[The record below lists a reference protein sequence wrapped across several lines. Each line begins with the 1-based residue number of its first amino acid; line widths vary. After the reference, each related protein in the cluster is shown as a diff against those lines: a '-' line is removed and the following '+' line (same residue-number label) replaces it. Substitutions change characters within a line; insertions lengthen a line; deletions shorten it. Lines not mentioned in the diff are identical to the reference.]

1 MSYSQVA
8 RSLLLIAM
16 FLLAACSQRPSFNG
30 TDITG
35 AEFAREFS
43 LTDASGKRRSLAD
56 FRGKVVAV
64 SFGYTQCPDVCP
76 TTLADLAQTRQK
88 LGADGDKLQ
97 VVFVTVDPARD
108 TPEVLGAYVPGFD
121 PSFIGLYG
129 TPEETEKV
137 AKEYKV
143 FYRKADGQTPTSY
156 TVDHTAGTYVHDR
169 EGRVRLFIKYGTP
182 AESIAE
188 DLKKL
193 L

>member
-1 MSYSQVA
+1 MSYSPIA
-8 RSLLLIAM
+8 RSLLWIAVV
-16 FLLAACSQRPSFNG
+16 LVAACSQRPSFTG

-35 AEFAREFS
+35 AEFARDFS
-43 LTDASGKRRSLAD
+43 LTDASGKRRTLAD
-56 FRGKVVAV
+56 FRGKLVAV

-76 TTLADLAQTRQK
+76 TTLADLAQVKQK
-88 LGADGDKLQ
+88 LGADGDQLQ
-97 VVFVTVDPARD
+97 VLFITVDPARD
-108 TPEVLGAYVPGFD
+108 TPVVLGSYVPGFD

-137 AKEYKV
+137 AKENKI

-182 AESIAE
+182 ADAIAD